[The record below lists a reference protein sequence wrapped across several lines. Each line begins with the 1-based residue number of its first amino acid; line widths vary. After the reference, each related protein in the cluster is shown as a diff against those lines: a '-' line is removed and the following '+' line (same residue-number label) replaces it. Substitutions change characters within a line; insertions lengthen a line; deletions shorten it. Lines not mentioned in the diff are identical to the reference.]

1 MALFFD
7 LRSSRKDSSMTKAL
21 LTQASRKAAMTGY
34 SATLALYQARSWS
47 EPLADL
53 LAFEEEES
61 RRKLNTAWRTLQEA
75 AFLGTEEQ
83 EISRLLVTLSYE
95 WGKHRALGQV
105 LHAQGASDLLDP
117 TDPRL
122 LDAVKQEFALEVT
135 DMLLKLSSE
144 KTSGERQRPARVEE
158 PPAARLPVQ
167 QPEVPSRKA
176 PSPWRRLSVALTK
189 QAGLS
194 PLALVL
200 LLFFMVMLGSSVA
213 LAIVLLGP

>member
-1 MALFFD
+1 
-7 LRSSRKDSSMTKAL
+7 MTKAL

-34 SATLALYQARSWS
+34 STTLALYQARSWS
-47 EPLADL
+47 EQLADL

-61 RRKLNTAWRTLQEA
+61 RRKLNTAWKTLQEA
-75 AFLGTEEQ
+75 SFLDTEEHA
-83 EISRLLVTLSYE
+83 IRRLLATLSYE

-144 KTSGERQRPARVEE
+144 QTEGERQRPARGEE
-158 PPAARLPVQ
+158 PPQQTPSPKPTARLEAGQSEEASPA
-167 QPEVPSRKA
+167 EPSQNA
-176 PSPWRRLSVALTK
+176 PARWRRLRRTLNK

-200 LLFFMVMLGSSVA
+200 LLFFGMVMLGSSVA